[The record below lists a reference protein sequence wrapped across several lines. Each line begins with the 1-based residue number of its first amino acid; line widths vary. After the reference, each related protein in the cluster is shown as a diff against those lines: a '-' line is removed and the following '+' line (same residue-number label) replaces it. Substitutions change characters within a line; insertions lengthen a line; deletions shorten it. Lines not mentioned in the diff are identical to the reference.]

1 VKRVYHRGAGQ
12 LGHLNEVV
20 AKADVVLIGVIVA
33 LALAP
38 PLSGPALE
46 KIIALEEVEL
56 GAPPRENLGFWSE
69 VWCGLRAQLFVWMLA
84 SPLLLLLW
92 LVELFVPPAVVVTL
106 PLKLAVTSFTLA
118 WNLLDYPLTLRQVR
132 MRDRWQLFARYKLA
146 CLGFG
151 AALSLLFWVPCG
163 CQVILPEGNAYIL
176 VDAATGVATDIDAV
190 PVPSPDGSRF
200 ATASLDLIAGHDP
213 NRFRIY
219 RISPNGPVIE
229 WSVEPKEWGPA
240 DPVWIDDSR
249 IRFDRVTADR
259 RTAPISF
266 RRSAAVLEGGADG
279 WSIVPSD

>member
-1 VKRVYHRGAGQ
+1 VVLLALSLAFWWLSISYVHPWVASWLPEAESAVGGALVTG
-12 LGHLNEVV
+12 LSALVTIAVG
-20 AKADVVLIGVIVA
+20 LIGVIVA

-163 CQVILPEGNAYIL
+163 CQVILLPVGAAGASELVWKLLRHDPEFARSLLGVEPSVL
-176 VDAATGVATDIDAV
+176 VDANPEQV
-190 PVPSPDGSRF
+190 P
-200 ATASLDLIAGHDP
+200 
-213 NRFRIY
+213 
-219 RISPNGPVIE
+219 
-229 WSVEPKEWGPA
+229 
-240 DPVWIDDSR
+240 
-249 IRFDRVTADR
+249 
-259 RTAPISF
+259 
-266 RRSAAVLEGGADG
+266 
-279 WSIVPSD
+279 